1 MATKNSKTECSAL
14 DWEQFL
20 LLVDRMKK
28 SDDYRFLLLM
38 AVGCYCGMRLSDMLQ
53 LKWGDI
59 LNKDYFEVIE
69 RKTGKH
75 RKITINTALQELI
88 DFCFKKLDAKKPV
101 EIAHFI
107 FINRSGNILS
117 KQFVN
122 RRLHAIFLK
131 YRVKVQNG
139 SSHTLRKT
147 FGKRVYQMNNCSE
160 SALVLLSSIFNHNSI
175 SVTRRYIGLSQ
186 EQISDVYI
194 NL

>member
-1 MATKNSKTECSAL
+1 MAAKNRKTECSAIE
-14 DWEQFL
+14 WEQFL

-28 SDDYRFLLLM
+28 SDDYRFLLLIS
-38 AVGCYCGMRLSDMLQ
+38 VGCYCGLRLSDMLQ
-53 LKWGDI
+53 LKWEHI
-59 LNKDYFEVIE
+59 LHKDCFEVIE

-75 RKITINTALQELI
+75 RKITINTALSELI
-88 DFCFKKLDAKKPV
+88 EFCFQKLQLIKPFD
-101 EIAHFI
+101 HSHSI
-107 FINRSGNILS
+107 FVNRSGNIIS

-122 RRLHAIFLK
+122 RRLHSIFQK

-175 SVTRRYIGLSQ
+175 GVTRRYIGLSQ
-186 EQISDVYI
+186 EQINDVYI

>member
-1 MATKNSKTECSAL
+1 MAMKNKKTECSAL

-20 LLVDRMKK
+20 LLIDRMKK
-28 SDDYRFLLLM
+28 SDDYRFLLLI
-38 AVGCYCGMRLSDMLQ
+38 AVGCYCGMRISDMLQ
-53 LKWGDI
+53 LKWEDI
-59 LNKDYFEVIE
+59 LHRDYFEVIE

-75 RKITINTALQELI
+75 RKITINTALRELI
-88 DFCFKKLDAKKPV
+88 EFCFQKIQLKKPV
-101 EIAHFI
+101 ETAHSI

-117 KQFVN
+117 KQFIN
-122 RRLHAIFLK
+122 RRLHVIFLK

>member
-1 MATKNSKTECSAL
+1 MALKNRKTECSAM

-20 LLVDRMKK
+20 MLIDRMKK
-28 SDDYRFLLLM
+28 SDDYRLLLLIS
-38 AVGCYCGMRLSDMLQ
+38 VGCYCGLRLSDILQ
-53 LKWGDI
+53 LRWEDVMHRE
-59 LNKDYFEVIE
+59 YFEVTE
-69 RKTGKH
+69 RKTVKH
-75 RKITINTALQELI
+75 RKITINTGLQELI
-88 DFCFKKLDAKKPV
+88 TFCHKNLNAIRSISPV
-101 EIAHFI
+101 QHI
-107 FINRSGNILS
+107 FINRAGKPLS

-122 RRLHAIFLK
+122 RRLHTIFLQ

-160 SALVLLSSIFNHNSI
+160 SALVLLSSIFNHSSI
-175 SVTRRYIGLSQ
+175 SVTRRYIGISQ